1 MSENK
6 KILWFIFFAASGAI
20 LFLGG
25 FSFTRSKIIEINPL
39 PAQISS
45 SMTRQE
51 TTADNHSSAV
61 LILTG
66 DIMLNRRVELMMR
79 TKNDYTFPFLNVNE
93 DLRKADLVFG
103 NLEGPLSDQG
113 EKVGSIYSFR
123 ANPEAIKGLQFA
135 GFDILSLANNHS
147 FDYGKEALEDTFTR
161 LKAADI
167 DYIGAGKN
175 ESEAYGE
182 LIKEINGVKIAFL
195 AYTNLGPES
204 WQATSQGSGL
214 AWVGAKNLP
223 KIKRDIQ
230 KAKAQ
235 ADILIV
241 SLHAGEEYIASP
253 SQFQIDFARSAIEEG
268 ADLVVGHHPHV
279 VQKNEIYPSTGSGQV
294 GWIFYSLGN
303 FVFDQ
308 SFSENT
314 MKGQLVKVLIEDKK
328 IKEVIPIN
336 VKINNFFQPELEQ

>member
-1 MSENK
+1 M
-6 KILWFIFFAASGAI
+6 
-20 LFLGG
+20 
-25 FSFTRSKIIEINPL
+25 
-39 PAQISS
+39 
-45 SMTRQE
+45 
-51 TTADNHSSAV
+51 
-61 LILTG
+61 
-66 DIMLNRRVELMMR
+66 
-79 TKNDYTFPFLNVNE
+79 
-93 DLRKADLVFG
+93 
-103 NLEGPLSDQG
+103 
-113 EKVGSIYSFR
+113 
-123 ANPEAIKGLQFA
+123 
-135 GFDILSLANNHS
+135 
-147 FDYGKEALEDTFTR
+147 
-161 LKAADI
+161 
-167 DYIGAGKN
+167 
-175 ESEAYGE
+175 
-182 LIKEINGVKIAFL
+182 IKEINGVKIVFL